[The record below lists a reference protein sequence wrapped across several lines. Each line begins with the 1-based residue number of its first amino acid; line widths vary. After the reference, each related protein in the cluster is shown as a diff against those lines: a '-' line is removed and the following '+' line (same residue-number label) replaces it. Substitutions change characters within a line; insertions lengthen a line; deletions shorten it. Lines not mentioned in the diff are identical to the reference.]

1 MVVCGTEREREFS
14 GRKCFEVAE
23 NSRSFL
29 LKVWGLIRS
38 RSVCLCVRRGVSL
51 ESVSLLQRD
60 VNTTIV
66 FAFPFPLQIPGWI
79 HLFFTIKPSVER

>member
-29 LKVWGLIRS
+29 LKGLGFNSIQECVS
-38 RSVCLCVRRGVSL
+38 VCKERSVS
-51 ESVSLLQRD
+51 
-60 VNTTIV
+60 
-66 FAFPFPLQIPGWI
+66 
-79 HLFFTIKPSVER
+79 